1 MVMIVLQCFFSQI
14 FVCLREGI
22 LRKNCCSSGFC
33 PNYLPPPLPQFGQL
47 VQLFSGVEIQDWKVS
62 LGLDIL
68 YNTLYIYSSL
78 KFKLLAFWR
87 KYTFFIGQKC
97 TYEKVPKIGAG
108 PPPLIWTKFKRT
120 AVFHQD
126 TFPIVYVCFMY
137 QTTFMPVDYS
147 LGNLFVP
154 LTQSVPEITS
164 EYVSTTTLRGTNLI
178 YILENCPAFSCP
190 SILSLPKIRDKF
202 YRFSSCRHFESRI

>member
-1 MVMIVLQCFFSQI
+1 MTYYPKFFLNKGRILALWVM
-14 FVCLREGI
+14 
-22 LRKNCCSSGFC
+22 
-33 PNYLPPPLPQFGQL
+33 Y
-47 VQLFSGVEIQDWKVS
+47 
-62 LGLDIL
+62 
-68 YNTLYIYSSL
+68 T

-87 KYTFFIGQKC
+87 KQTPFIDQKC
-97 TYEKVPKIGAG
+97 TYEKVPKN
-108 PPPLIWTKFKRT
+108 
-120 AVFHQD
+120 
-126 TFPIVYVCFMY
+126 VYACSLY
-137 QTTFMPVDYS
+137 KTTFMPVDYS